1 MSSTSPSL
9 QNIQRQHREQNSSSG
24 KFHIFLCFAAAILLL
39 FGIFESYKTFGFIT
53 RQCQVKSIDLV
64 EDNDAFYPRWLVMV
78 MYKNQTKSGTLYMML
93 RRCREVKSEI
103 TRQQQQQEEILLR
116 SDERQQPIAPPES
129 PSPPYEKVVQPSTER

>member
-24 KFHIFLCFAAAILLL
+24 KFHIFLCFTAAILLL
-39 FGIFESYKTFGFIT
+39 F
-53 RQCQVKSIDLV
+53 
-64 EDNDAFYPRWLVMV
+64 EDNDAFYPRWLVMA
-78 MYKNQTKSGTLYMML
+78 MYKNQTKDGTLYMML